1 MSKMKTAQDWR
12 KQWYDTELMTH
23 EHAYAEMDKL
33 VRAIQLDAMKEGMR
47 RAAEIAEG
55 ETFAVG
61 GIRTDLEVAYD
72 QGCNDCEKAILTA
85 AEQLTE
91 ADL

>member
-1 MSKMKTAQDWR
+1 MNDE
-12 KQWYDTELMTH
+12 ELLV
-23 EHAYAEMDKL
+23 EIGDKL
-33 VRAIQLDAMKEGMR
+33 LRSERQRLIAKIKLDAMKEGMR

>member
-1 MSKMKTAQDWR
+1 MKTAEEWI
-12 KQWYDTELMTH
+12 KDTRDYSKLDIPLCEDLSPN
-23 EHAYAEMDKL
+23 L
-33 VRAIQLDAMKEGMR
+33 VRQIQLDAMKEGMR
-47 RAAEIAEG
+47 RAAKIAEG

-91 ADL
+91 KDL